1 MTHEEIKK
9 LLNDYFDEKLSVE
22 VNTEIQ
28 LHISECDDCGQ
39 YLFSLQDLSKKA
51 EHLPTSIKPSSDFWA
66 DIFASISDIKTETM
80 KQKEELDSEEAARLS
95 EQLAEEQHKR
105 NQRLKAEK
113 LLDWERKKATLLG
126 IVSKP
131 WFKYAAVG
139 LIALIVL
146 FLAYTIFL
154 HKGANWEV
162 RKVQFEKTNS
172 ELYAKL
178 GKGDFLETNSFTRLE
193 ISIPEIGTV
202 LIDPDTKIERSESKK
217 ISLLQGSILIKGNN
231 NAAEFLS
238 VNVPG
243 AEISDYFLGNEYR
256 ISMKNQS
263 ETLLHVLNGWLS
275 VKQNNLETLVLS
287 NHLCKILS
295 ETVGLPYKNG
305 STADFVS
312 AIEDFSFRTP
322 GNEEA
327 LISILTKADVT
338 NCVTLWN
345 IMKGVSLKQRDMVI
359 YTMFGLLGDQPAGVD
374 KEGLKV
380 LDKNMMQKLIE
391 EIELKIQ

>member
-1 MTHEEIKK
+1 MTHEETKK

-51 EHLPTSIKPSSDFWA
+51 GHLPTSIKPSGDFWA

-126 IVSKP
+126 IFSKP
-131 WFKYAAVG
+131 WFRYAAVG
-139 LIALIVL
+139 LTALIVL
-146 FLAYTIFL
+146 FLVYTIFL
-154 HKGANWEV
+154 HTGAIWEV

-172 ELYAKL
+172 ELYTKL
-178 GKGDFLETNSFTRLE
+178 GEGEFLETNSFTRLE
-193 ISIPEIGTV
+193 VSIPEIGTV
-202 LIDPDTKIERSESKK
+202 ILDPDTKIERSESKK
-217 ISLLQGSILIKGNN
+217 INLLQGSILIKGNN
-231 NAAEFLS
+231 DAAEFLS

-243 AEISDYFLGNEYR
+243 AEISDYLLGNEYR

-263 ETLLHVLNGWLS
+263 ETLLHVINGWLS
-275 VKQNNLETLVLS
+275 VRQNNLETLVLS
-287 NHLCKILS
+287 NHFCKILP

-312 AIEDFSFRTP
+312 AIEDFSFQTP

-327 LISILTKADVT
+327 LISILTIADVT

-345 IMKGVSLKQRDMVI
+345 VMKGVSLKQRDMVI

-391 EIELKIQ
+391 EIELKL